1 MRRDAFRL
9 CRLKDA
15 PVNNERRHHLR
26 IAFDAPAELTTDLGV
41 LQVMVMDLS
50 LKGALV
56 TLPLQGTLGVGTYCG
71 LRIVLSEGG
80 DRIAMMAR
88 VAQIQGKYAGL
99 KIRSIDLDSVSHLR
113 RLIELNAGDPG
124 LLDREL
130 RALVAP
136 R

>member
-1 MRRDAFRL
+1 MTT
-9 CRLKDA
+9 
-15 PVNNERRHHLR
+15 ERRQHTR

-41 LQVMVMDLS
+41 LSVMVMDLS

-71 LRIVLSEGG
+71 LKIALAGAGAGERIS
-80 DRIAMMAR
+80 MMAR

-113 RLIELNAGDPG
+113 RLIELNAGDPT

-130 RALVAP
+130 RSLVAP
-136 R
+136 G